1 MIDHYGMLKA
11 LIKAG
16 RDEGFMDAGDDISP
30 TNEVLI
36 IFNGFDSIE
45 SEDDD
50 QEIDD
55 PYSEI
60 YEIYIN
66 AKALDNGFTYSE
78 HFEYMGI
85 EIGHVNEIHI
95 RAVYEVDKDYLH
107 TNMLEEYV
115 EMARGISVDEVKKV
129 IEAAHSNY
137 FD

>member
-55 PYSEI
+55 PNSEI

-85 EIGHVNEIHI
+85 EIGHANEIHI